1 MDKTKIIDEKILAN
15 YLSGNTYADK
25 AKALI
30 THQKDSW
37 DLVRKNYSN
46 LEKIE
51 KKVFVFDNFKIVVQ
65 FNPGR
70 IVSSSAKVDAKS
82 IENRLCFLCVD
93 NLPVEQKGIL
103 YNNEYLILVNPFPI
117 FEEHFTI
124 PTIKHQPQ
132 QIALSFP
139 QKILDSIS
147 QCFIMDLNV
156 EHLRRIT
163 FIFRHAQIT

>member
-30 THQKDSW
+30 AHQKDSW

-82 IENRLCFLCVD
+82 
-93 NLPVEQKGIL
+93 
-103 YNNEYLILVNPFPI
+103 
-117 FEEHFTI
+117 
-124 PTIKHQPQ
+124 
-132 QIALSFP
+132 
-139 QKILDSIS
+139 
-147 QCFIMDLNV
+147 
-156 EHLRRIT
+156 
-163 FIFRHAQIT
+163 